1 MTKISARQEE
11 LHKHRIDFSKA
22 PCIYWSDATKISYL
36 QRRIIV
42 WSIMYY
48 EHNESCVSDLVYDAV
63 SYQLVELQ
71 NSVSKEQVR
80 ASTYYYA
87 MHDFDGSTGFD
98 IPSRLT
104 KYDRE
109 YLTHIACMVYNM
121 WLKDTGRKRKR
132 RTKNDNSKRPA
143 K

>member
-1 MTKISARQEE
+1 MNAREKE
-11 LHKHRIDFSKA
+11 LHKYRIDFSKM
-22 PCIYWSDATKISYL
+22 PCVYWSDSTKISYL

-48 EHNESCVSDLVYDAV
+48 EHNESCVSDLIYDAV

-71 NSVSKEQVR
+71 NNVSKEEFKK
-80 ASTYYYA
+80 STYYYA

-104 KYDRE
+104 KHDRK
-109 YLTHIACMVYNM
+109 YLTELANKIYDM
-121 WLKDTGRKRKR
+121 WVRNTRQKR
-132 RTKNDNSKRPA
+132 RRKKQ
-143 K
+143 

>member
-1 MTKISARQEE
+1 MAKMNARQEE
-11 LHKHRIDFSKA
+11 LYKYRIDFSKM
-22 PCIYWSDATKISYL
+22 PCVYWSNTTKISYL

-48 EHNESCVSDLVYDAV
+48 EHNESCVSDLIYDAV

-71 NSVSKEQVR
+71 NSVSKEEVR

-87 MHDFDGSTGFD
+87 MYDFDGSTGFD

-104 KYDRE
+104 KYDRK
-109 YLTHIACMVYNM
+109 YLTHIANMVYDM
-121 WLKDTGRKRKR
+121 WIKDTKQRKGRK
-132 RTKNDNSKRPA
+132 KNDNSKRLT

>member
-1 MTKISARQEE
+1 MAQMNARQEE
-11 LHKHRIDFSKA
+11 LLKHRIDFSKP
-22 PCIYWSDATKISYL
+22 PCIYWSDSTKISYL
-36 QRRIIV
+36 QRKIIV

-48 EHNESCVSDLVYDAV
+48 EHGESCVPDVVYDAV

-71 NSVSKEQVR
+71 KNASKEEVR

-104 KYDRE
+104 RHDKE
-109 YLTHIACMVYNM
+109 YLTHIARMVHDM
-121 WLKDTGRKRKR
+121 WARDTKQKKGRM
-132 RTKNDNSKRPA
+132 KNDSSKRLT